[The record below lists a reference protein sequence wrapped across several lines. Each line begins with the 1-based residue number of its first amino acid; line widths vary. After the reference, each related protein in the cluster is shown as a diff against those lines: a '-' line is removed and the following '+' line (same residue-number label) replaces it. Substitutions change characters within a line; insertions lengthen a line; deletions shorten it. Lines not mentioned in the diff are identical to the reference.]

1 MVIIKLE
8 KLLAQISREFLQ
20 KNNIKKYR
28 NKSIAEMNDK
38 QIITACHWWYEEQD
52 LNDEWWKFRDKAEA
66 EYNYCEYLQ
75 EFIEDGLCTDI
86 QMIANEYIK
95 STALP
100 DRYIDKEKA
109 LNFCCNCKFKMY

>member
-1 MVIIKLE
+1 
-8 KLLAQISREFLQ
+8 
-20 KNNIKKYR
+20 
-28 NKSIAEMNDK
+28 MNAS
-38 QIITACHWWYEEQD
+38 QIITTCHWYCEEQN
-52 LNDEWWKFRDKAEA
+52 LNDEWWRFREKAET

-75 EFIEDGLCTDI
+75 EFIEYGLCTDI

-109 LNFCCNCKFKMY
+109 LACCCNCKFKMY